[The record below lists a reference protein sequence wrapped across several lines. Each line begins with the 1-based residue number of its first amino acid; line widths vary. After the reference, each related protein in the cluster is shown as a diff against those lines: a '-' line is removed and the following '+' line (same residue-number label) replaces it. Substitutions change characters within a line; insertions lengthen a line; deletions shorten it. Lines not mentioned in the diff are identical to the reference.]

1 MSNKRTFSKFS
12 QPEEKKKYCSVCH
25 KAGKSEREYTNHFIK
40 STPGPKGI
48 VICPTILSSEC
59 KFCFQLGHWASE
71 EYCPALR
78 EKKKREKKE
87 EYNRSKQQVQP
98 VVASTTQKTHLKKL
112 TAYDAIAYDSDN
124 ESAPSPIEI
133 KEDFPALG
141 NSSAKVRQLPTATS
155 YAEMAKKEAPI
166 VFVREEADPSEYAVL
181 SRRVHFDKLE
191 EKSNLF
197 ASAVTSGRSGNFEEL
212 EIEEREDDDE
222 ERYCA
227 DEYYDEDDDDWGY
240 VPQLAVRA
248 TSENW

>member
-12 QPEEKKKYCSVCH
+12 QSQENKKYCSVCH
-25 KAGKSEREYTNHFIK
+25 KAGKSEREYTSHYIK
-40 STPGPKGI
+40 STPGPNGI
-48 VICPTILSSEC
+48 VICPTILSAEC

-71 EYCPALR
+71 EHCPALR

-87 EYNRSKQQVQP
+87 EYNRKCENFQP
-98 VVASTTQKTHLKKL
+98 QAVAVKPILKKL
-112 TAYDAIAYDSDN
+112 NRYDALADS
-124 ESAPSPIEI
+124 ESAPSLEM
-133 KEDFPALG
+133 KMEEFPALG
-141 NSSAKVRQLPTATS
+141 NSSAKLRQLPTGTS
-155 YAEMAKKEAPI
+155 YAEMAKKEPPI
-166 VFVREEADPSEYAVL
+166 VFVREEETDPSEYAVL

-197 ASAVTSGRSGNFEEL
+197 ATAVTSGRAGNFEEL
-212 EIEEREDDDE
+212 EISEMSDMSDNEE